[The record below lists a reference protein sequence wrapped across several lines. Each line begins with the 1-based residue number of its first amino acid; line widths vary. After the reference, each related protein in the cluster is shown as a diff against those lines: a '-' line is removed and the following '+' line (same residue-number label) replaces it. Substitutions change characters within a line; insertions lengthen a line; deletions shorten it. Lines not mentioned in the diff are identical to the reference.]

1 MAGGAFLVG
10 VGAALVGASTAMGD
24 PSSTTAPPPPP
35 PPPPSSTQT
44 ITATPPPST
53 RTQSKPPKDSTPPP
67 PIANLKVN
75 VHTPGQITL
84 TWELVNASQVAHVFV
99 KRGPAGQ
106 CPTFP
111 LQRSARTIGSFD
123 PRARAVDTTAKDGIR
138 YCYSVFTLDNAGNWA
153 KPGRHLARNPG
164 DTKPPAAVGDVTVT
178 PAGSQGVTL
187 SWTNPKGV
195 VEVAVIRATGAS
207 CAQKPVDGARIG
219 DRQLRSSQTDASA
232 KPGSTYCYSV
242 FAFDAAGNRSKA
254 ATEPATVPAAPKP
267 TTPAPPAEGG
277 TPGSTLPDVVGL
289 LGGGAIVFAGL
300 AYVTLRLF
308 RREWEWHSRTGY
320 GIRDLMSIDVRGYDR
335 PALVI
340 PAVIGVCIA
349 GAVVVL
355 VYSL

>member
-35 PPPPSSTQT
+35 PPPPSTQT
-44 ITATPPPST
+44 ITATLPPST
-53 RTQSKPPKDSTPPP
+53 STQSKPPKDSTPPP
-67 PIANLKVN
+67 RVANLRVN

-84 TWELVNASQVAHVFV
+84 TWELVDAPQVAHVFV
-99 KRGPAGQ
+99 KRGPANQ

-111 LQRSARTIGSFD
+111 LQKSARTIGSFD
-123 PRARAVDTTAKDGIR
+123 PRTRAVDTTAKDGIR
-138 YCYSVFTLDNAGNWA
+138 YCYAVFTLDNAGNWA
-153 KPGRHLARNPG
+153 KPGRHMARNPG
-164 DTKPPAAVGDVTVT
+164 DTTPPAAVGDVTVI
-178 PAGSQGVTL
+178 PAGSHGVTL
-187 SWTNPKGV
+187 SWTNPTGV
-195 VEVAVIRATGAS
+195 VEVAVIRAAGAG
-207 CAQKPVDGARIG
+207 CAQKPADGAPIG

-254 ATEPATVPAAPKP
+254 AAEPATVPAAPR
-267 TTPAPPAEGG
+267 PAPPAPSAQAGSS
-277 TPGSTLPDVVGL
+277 GSTLPDVVGVV
-289 LGGGAIVFAGL
+289 GGGAIVFAGL
-300 AYVTLRLF
+300 SYVTLRLF

-335 PALVI
+335 LALVI